1 MMNTKQGK
9 RDYWANQVKEWKA
22 SGETQSNY
30 CRRHNLKPHQMTY
43 WSQVYRSKPQLESA
57 STSHGF
63 VALKVIEAAASELTL
78 HLPNGLRL
86 EGVHAGNLSVVRE
99 IVGWP
104 L

>member
-9 RDYWANQVKEWKA
+9 RDYWANQVKQWKA

-43 WSQVYRSKPQLESA
+43 WSQVYRSKPQSESA
-57 STSHGF
+57 SSSHGF
-63 VALKVIEAAASELTL
+63 VALKVIDSATPALTL
-78 HLPNGLRL
+78 LLPNGVRL

-99 IVGWP
+99 IIGWQV
-104 L
+104 